1 MSKIIRAYQ
10 LQVDDIF
17 KRQGVE
23 LMVVLVADGKIY
35 YTHSS
40 STGKTPTWSMFIGA
54 NSQEYIELVGKRMF
68 TKKNPGK
75 SIQLASFTLDGKY
88 VGRYSSIRE
97 AAYRLEIPKRY
108 IQCYLLDKIV
118 DKEKYGYRF
127 EKITSGD

>member
-23 LMVVLVADGKIY
+23 LNVVLVADGKIY

-40 STGKTPTWSMFIGA
+40 NTGKTPIWSMFIGA

-88 VGRYSSIRE
+88 IGRYSSIRE

-127 EKITSGD
+127 EKIS

>member
-10 LQVDDIF
+10 LEVNDIF

-54 NSQEYIELVGKRMF
+54 NSQEYIELVGKRRF
-68 TKKNPGK
+68 TKRNPGK
-75 SIQLASFTLDGKY
+75 SVEVASFTLDGKY
-88 VGRYSSIRE
+88 VGRYASIKEASIRLDISE
-97 AAYRLEIPKRY
+97 RY
-108 IQCYLLDKIV
+108 IKYYLKGLIK